1 MSEKLT
7 RFFGDNGFC
16 GGAWWIIVLFFLFL
30 AFQECWSEICI
41 TDWIPF
47 LILLLIVCSCGEI
60 GDRDCGCLDNNFDCG
75 C

>member
-1 MSEKLT
+1 MGSLS
-7 RFFGDNGFC
+7 RLFGGVGFFC

-47 LILLLIVCSCGEI
+47 LILLLIVCSCGF
-60 GDRDCGCLDNNFDCG
+60 DGCDDGFDCG

>member
-1 MSEKLT
+1 MSSKLT
-7 RFFGDNGFC
+7 RIFDNVD
-16 GGAWWIIVLFFLFL
+16 GGGWWIIVLFFLFL

-47 LILLLIVCSCGEI
+47 LILLLIVCSCGDGFG
-60 GDRDCGCLDNNFDCG
+60 GDDCGCLDNDFDCG